1 MIAQDWWQAD
11 YPLNNVAEIIH
22 KLKCK
27 YEQNKKNC
35 KICGIKY
42 NDSECCLDYIK
53 DDLIEQNVYV
63 VTRIHEKFA
72 GRLKKQFVYTYSF
85 SNHDINMLFYIV
97 RRWLSVWIYRCL

>member
-11 YPLNNVAEIIH
+11 YPLNNLAERIH
-22 KLKCK
+22 KIKCK

-53 DDLIEQNVYV
+53 DDLIEQKCLCCNKNPRKVCWKIEEAICLY
-63 VTRIHEKFA
+63 I
-72 GRLKKQFVYTYSF
+72 QF
-85 SNHDINMLFYIV
+85 L
-97 RRWLSVWIYRCL
+97 